1 MKAKEYI
8 ILGVIIVLLG
18 TYLFLRSNNPSQYQL
33 PTLPDVAA
41 DELSRIEISTPGET
55 FELQRSGNQWQIGE
69 NAYPM
74 DATKAKE
81 MLSVLEKLKLTALI
95 SEARAYSPYDLTDE
109 KKIGV
114 KAWAGDRMVRDF
126 DIGMAAGTYQHTFV
140 RLEDNPNVYHADGN
154 FRQTFDQTVE
164 SLRDKTALSFS
175 TSDIKKVDIVY
186 AGKNTSLILENQPA
200 EASPPPEDA
209 SEENEAENTEPVWMK
224 DDGTPADVENI
235 QRLLSQLAYL
245 NCSGYLEGKQ
255 KQDFSAPVSTITLKG
270 KETYSLSLYEKE
282 NSETT
287 CQAVSSLNPY
297 PFTLSETACT
307 RLKETLEKLLG
318 IETDDTGAR
327 DTL

>member
-18 TYLFLRSNNPSQYQL
+18 AYLFLRSDSRSQYQL
-33 PTLPDVAA
+33 PILPDTAA
-41 DELSRIEISTPGET
+41 DKLSRIKISTPGET
-55 FELQRSGNQWQIGE
+55 FELQRSDNQWQIGE

-95 SEARAYSPYDLTDE
+95 SKARAYSPYDLTDE

-114 KAWAGDRMVRDF
+114 KAWAGDRIVRDF
-126 DIGMAAGTYQHTFV
+126 DIGMAADTKQHTFV
-140 RLEDNPNVYHADGN
+140 RLGNDPNVYHAGGS

-175 TSDIKKVDIVY
+175 TSDIKKVDIIH
-186 AGKNTSLILENQPA
+186 AGKNISLLLKNQPA
-200 EASPPPEDA
+200 EASPPPEEA

-224 DDGTPADVENI
+224 DDGTPADADNI

-245 NCSGYLEGKQ
+245 NCSSYLEGKQ
-255 KQDFSAPVSTITLKG
+255 KQDFSAVVSTITLKG
-270 KETYSLSLYEKE
+270 KETYTLSLYEKE

-287 CQAVSSLNPY
+287 CPAVSSLNPY

-318 IETDDTGAR
+318 IETDDTRAGG
-327 DTL
+327 TQ